1 MKKVH
6 RYTFIAALL
15 LVAAIAALAP
25 QPAAALGTT
34 SGTTINNAASVV
46 YSVGSVTQPLV
57 TGPST
62 TFVVDTRV
70 LFNVS
75 KVDANPV
82 AVVPGDNMS
91 GTTRRLQFQLQNDSN
106 ADIRFQVA
114 AADLASSTTVSFG
127 GTGYTDNQST
137 ATTITACFDVNAN
150 NVCDGGENFAIVTE
164 GALNATIIVT
174 GDIPAG
180 ATNGQIIG
188 ALLTATAVTAGG
200 APLTE
205 TNLGINQ
212 VDIVL
217 GDGAGTD
224 DATRSGTYT
233 DRSAWSVTA
242 ALLTVTKTA
251 VVYSDPFNGTTSPKA
266 VPGAIVT
273 YTITVANGNGGATA
287 TNVTISDSLNA
298 EIGANRLLFTTQFND
313 GVTPCGVAGQGIVV
327 NGACRTNAGDGD
339 NADFGATAG
348 NTVTASGLSIAA
360 NSSATV
366 KFQVEIR

>member
-1 MKKVH
+1 MKKVQ

-15 LVAAIAALAP
+15 IGLAIAALAP
-25 QPAAALGTT
+25 QQAAALGTT
-34 SGTTINNAASVV
+34 SGTTINNAASVL

-82 AVVPGDNMS
+82 AVVPGDNTS

-106 ADIRFQVA
+106 ANITFRVS
-114 AADLASSTTVSFG
+114 AADLASTATVTFG
-127 GTGYTDNQST
+127 GTGYADNQNT

-150 NVCDGGENFAIVTE
+150 NVCDGGENDVTVNE
-164 GALNATIIVT
+164 AALNTTIIVT

-180 ATNGQIIG
+180 ATNGQILG
-188 ALLTATAVTAGG
+188 ALLTATAVDGSG
-200 APLTE
+200 NPLAE

-224 DATRSGTYT
+224 DAGRSATYT

-251 VVYSDPFNGTTSPKA
+251 AVYSDPFNGTASPKA
-266 VPGAIVT
+266 VPGAVIT
-273 YTITVANGNGGATA
+273 YTINVANGAGGAA
-287 TNVTISDSLNA
+287 AQNVTISDSLNA
-298 EIGANRLLFTTQFND
+298 EIAAGRLAFATQFTGN
-313 GVTPCGVAGQGIVV
+313 VPACGAGEGIVV
-327 NGACRTNAGDGD
+327 NGVCKTNAGDGD
-339 NADFGATAG
+339 NTDFSSTVG

-360 NSSATV
+360 NASATV
-366 KFQVEIR
+366 QFQVVIQ